1 MELVLRVKTY
11 DYLLDLLDFFGDKGC
26 IWYDGNHLYNEDY
39 AEEAWKDYGSQGML
53 LLPEGN
59 MVAYAE
65 LDVRFL
71 SGDRKIIDCDTIE
84 ELLYM
89 VKALQEFQLE
99 KEGILWN
106 YKLI

>member
-1 MELVLRVKTY
+1 MELVIRVKTY
-11 DYLLDLLDFFGDKGC
+11 DYLLDLLYFFGDKGC
-26 IWYDGNHLYNEDY
+26 IWYDGNNIYNEDY
-39 AEEAWKDYGSQGML
+39 AEEVWRDCGSQGIL

-71 SGDRKIIDCDTIE
+71 RGDRKIIDCDTIE

-89 VKALQEFQLE
+89 VKALQEFYLE
-99 KEGILWN
+99 KDGILWS
-106 YKLI
+106 